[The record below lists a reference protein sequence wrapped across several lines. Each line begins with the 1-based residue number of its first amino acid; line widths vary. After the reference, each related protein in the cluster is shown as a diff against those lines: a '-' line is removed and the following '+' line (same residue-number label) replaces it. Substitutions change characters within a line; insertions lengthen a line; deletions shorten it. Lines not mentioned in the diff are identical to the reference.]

1 MQAFFRKSTHHIIR
15 AYALLFSFLSH
26 FTTKRSTVKST
37 YSTHVPLI
45 KKQIKILLKD
55 GLTEMIRYI
64 KLFHAYIHFFLHHW
78 TWYHM
83 YGVVCNH
90 VPNSIS
96 LNFEIVLLKI
106 NFFNVFGSLWCADV
120 KNNFFF
126 KKKHYFD
133 AFPCKKHFEKKLLP
147 HPQTPP
153 ITICTTSI
161 LSTLIYILSQ
171 NI

>member
-1 MQAFFRKSTHHIIR
+1 MQTFFRKSTHHIIR

-55 GLTEMIRYI
+55 GLTRWSDISSYSMLIFIFSFTIELDIICMGSFVTTFQTAFHLIL
-64 KLFHAYIHFFLHHW
+64 KLFCLKLIFL
-78 TWYHM
+78 M
-83 YGVVCNH
+83 F
-90 VPNSIS
+90 
-96 LNFEIVLLKI
+96 LDRFDVLMSKI
-106 NFFNVFGSLWCADV
+106 NF
-120 KNNFFF
+120 K

-133 AFPCKKHFEKKLLP
+133 AFLSKKHFEKKLLP

>member
-1 MQAFFRKSTHHIIR
+1 MQAFFRKTTHHIIR

-26 FTTKRSTVKST
+26 FTTKRSTVKSS

-45 KKQIKILLKD
+45 KKQIQILLKD

-120 KNNFFF
+120 KNKFQKNIILM
-126 KKKHYFD
+126 
-133 AFPCKKHFEKKLLP
+133 HFQAK
-147 HPQTPP
+147 
-153 ITICTTSI
+153 
-161 LSTLIYILSQ
+161 STLKRNCYHTLKHPLLLSALPAYYPLWFTS
-171 NI
+171 